1 MRGSTS
7 KLVYSIM
14 GLTNSKKSVSELSAY
29 KRKSFPQLP
38 GSTQLALQ
46 TGQSVQE
53 SKSSR
58 LGSIPADIPR
68 RCLAVY
74 VGQERRRY
82 IISTNFLSHSLFKEL
97 LRRSEEEFG
106 FQYEGGLSI
115 ACDCY
120 LFENVLWMI
129 KLQGKI
135 RPPGLRAWTS

>member
-1 MRGSTS
+1 MPGITS
-7 KLVYSIM
+7 KLVYRIL
-14 GLTNSKKSVSELSAY
+14 GLTNSKKSVFELSAY
-29 KRKSFPQLP
+29 KRMSFSQIP

-46 TGQSVQE
+46 TGRSMQN

-58 LGSIPADIPR
+58 LGRIPEDIPR

-82 IISTNFLSHSLFKEL
+82 IISINFLSHSLFKEL

-120 LFENVLWMI
+120 LFENVLRMI
-129 KLQGKI
+129 K
-135 RPPGLRAWTS
+135 